1 MIYTSA
7 AESVAEII
15 LKQHKCG
22 PDCVCWNLRKV
33 PAVNEEIRRL
43 HAEKL
48 HSTPARVK
56 LRPSLSLSEW
66 KNHTCDGKAGPVPQN
81 RPGYS
86 PDLPNLVNEIQTQC
100 SHVRRAIPEYEEAW
114 FPSESFARR
123 ILLALIDEGEA
134 SIKLGDVKRMT
145 KALAELRGIRSKNF
159 VPRGRTEII

>member
-48 HSTPARVK
+48 HSTPAR
-56 LRPSLSLSEW
+56 S
-66 KNHTCDGKAGPVPQN
+66 
-81 RPGYS
+81 
-86 PDLPNLVNEIQTQC
+86 
-100 SHVRRAIPEYEEAW
+100 
-114 FPSESFARR
+114 
-123 ILLALIDEGEA
+123 
-134 SIKLGDVKRMT
+134 
-145 KALAELRGIRSKNF
+145 
-159 VPRGRTEII
+159 